1 MDLAILVAASI
12 EFQSLIGRFVML
24 HIDAFRKLINVS
36 IPDRKV
42 RNGNSISGRTSG
54 VVSIPDR
61 KVRNQQY
68 QKGRN
73 EHEVSIPDRKVRNR
87 IRKKEI
93 VYPHRFNP

>member
-42 RNGNSISGRTSG
+42 RNFISYDDYKLMKRFQSLIGRFVIITGYSC
-54 VVSIPDR
+54 VDTI
-61 KVRNQQY
+61 
-68 QKGRN
+68 
-73 EHEVSIPDRKVRNR
+73 IC
-87 IRKKEI
+87 
-93 VYPHRFNP
+93 FNP

>member
-42 RNGNSISGRTSG
+42 RNAR
-54 VVSIPDR
+54 
-61 KVRNQQY
+61 
-68 QKGRN
+68 
-73 EHEVSIPDRKVRNR
+73 
-87 IRKKEI
+87 
-93 VYPHRFNP
+93 